1 MLDTADTEADRLR
14 PPRPPANELP
24 HAPMSLSIYWP
35 VGRRFREE
43 LSSEESRGNGGY
55 AAKNASSGALGAYRF
70 TRTALEDIGFWK
82 DGAWTPVSGVGS
94 NAEFLASPLTQEIA
108 LKRYLARG
116 RQIAQSKGLLD
127 HVGQTIQSKR
137 AGDNF
142 AITDNGILAAIH
154 GVGDGWVRRYFN
166 YLAAHD
172 WTSDPKDFPDDDT
185 TRARFAT
192 VEARLRKFADLSY
205 FRPAGR

>member
-1 MLDTADTEADRLR
+1 
-14 PPRPPANELP
+14 
-24 HAPMSLSIYWP
+24 
-35 VGRRFREE
+35 
-43 LSSEESRGNGGY
+43 
-55 AAKNASSGALGAYRF
+55 
-70 TRTALEDIGFWK
+70 
-82 DGAWTPVSGVGS
+82 
-94 NAEFLASPLTQEIA
+94 
-108 LKRYLARG
+108 
-116 RQIAQSKGLLD
+116 LLD